1 MLSRI
6 EKCKNCKSRETEKLN
21 ETGKQGLKAVMS
33 DGSFAKNFNAS
44 QHLCKHCGSIYISY
58 SPANRLEKYFS
69 EEYDISEEVQNC
81 QIVLSGTRQ
90 EKHSV
95 IHQSLLSFCND
106 LPSKGNFLEIACGN
120 GMLSSKF
127 ADEHPKWDSVAVDP
141 SVDSGTQVSSNVKF
155 IRDFFDPTLFD
166 GRKFDVIIAHGIL
179 NRTPTLKMLEDITSI
194 ANQNALISL
203 EIVTLENSIFAPYIW
218 DHSYTFLEETFCEY
232 LNSCGIIVQKRVDC
246 GSTIQFLCR
255 YKGSDSKKKLAIP
268 QRIIESTHL
277 LFQNH
282 LKKWAEIKTNFLEN
296 LALQE
301 KQKVNLFGAGL
312 YNAVLL
318 SLVNKA
324 NIDVII
330 DDVRKGF
337 FLDDLKII
345 NFKKAAESKRKTPV
359 FLCARTRNIN
369 YIRDKLEARDFSVVV
384 LSK

>member
-1 MLSRI
+1 MLS
-6 EKCKNCKSRETEKLN
+6 SR
-21 ETGKQGLKAVMS
+21 
-33 DGSFAKNFNAS
+33 FAKNNPDWECVA
-44 QHLCKHCGSIYISY
+44 I
-58 SPANRLEKYFS
+58 
-69 EEYDISEEVQNC
+69 D
-81 QIVLSGTRQ
+81 
-90 EKHSV
+90 
-95 IHQSLLSFCND
+95 
-106 LPSKGNFLEIACGN
+106 PSK
-120 GMLSSKF
+120 
-127 ADEHPKWDSVAVDP
+127 
-141 SVDSGTQVSSNVKF
+141 DSGKLVSEHVQF
-155 IRDFFDPTLFD
+155 IRQCFDPAGFIEK
-166 GRKFDVIIAHGIL
+166 KFDVIVAHGIL
-179 NRTPTLKMLEDITSI
+179 NRSPTLKMLESITTI
-194 ANQNALISL
+194 ANKDARISL

>member
-1 MLSRI
+1 MQ
-6 EKCKNCKSRETEKLN
+6 KCTGCGSLETVKLN
-21 ETGKQGLKAVMS
+21 KTGKQALRTVMS
-33 DGSFAKNFNAS
+33 DGSFAQNFIAS
-44 QHLCKHCGSIYISY
+44 KHLCKNCGSIFINY
-58 SPANRLEKYFS
+58 SPPNRLEKFFA
-69 EEYDISEEVQNC
+69 EEYNVSDEVQNC
-81 QIVLSGTRQ
+81 QVVLSGERYD
-90 EKHSV
+90 KHTIIHNSV
-95 IHQSLLSFCND
+95 LNFCAD
-106 LPSKGNFLEIACGN
+106 ITPDGHFLEIACGN
-120 GMLSSKF
+120 GMLSNRF
-127 ADEHPKWDSVAVDP
+127 ANEHPKWDCVALDP
-141 SVDSGTQVSSNVKF
+141 SIDSGSNVSQNVIF
-155 IRDFFDPTLFD
+155 IKNFFDPSLFD
-166 GRKFDVIIAHGIL
+166 CRKFDVIIAHGIL
-179 NRTPTLKMLEDITSI
+179 NRTSTLKMLKDITSI
-194 ANQNALISL
+194 ANENALISL
-203 EIVTLENSIFAPYIW
+203 EVVTLENSIFAPYIW

-255 YKGSDSKKKLAIP
+255 YKGSDSKKKLVIP

-282 LKKWAEIKTNFLEN
+282 LKQWADIKTNFLEN
-296 LALQE
+296 LAQQK
-301 KQKVNLFGAGL
+301 KQKVTLFGAGL

-345 NFKKAAESKRKTPV
+345 NLKKAAESKRKTPV

-369 YIRDKLEARDFSVVV
+369 YIRDKLEAKDFSVVV